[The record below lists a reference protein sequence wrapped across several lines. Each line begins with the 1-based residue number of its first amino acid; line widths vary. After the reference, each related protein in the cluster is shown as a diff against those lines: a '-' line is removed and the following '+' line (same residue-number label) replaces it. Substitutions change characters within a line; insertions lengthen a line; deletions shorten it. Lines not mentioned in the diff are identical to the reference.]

1 MGNKDYM
8 FRSPLNARH
17 IKIIQYPYA
26 NTQRHGEELF
36 RVEMCLKFELIGCR
50 KSGIYISVCKL
61 YHYANI
67 FMRLRPTFTPL
78 LLSKIGLYKGK
89 YFLLLVFK

>member
-17 IKIIQYPYA
+17 IKILQYPYA
-26 NTQRHGEELF
+26 KTRRHGEELF
-36 RVEMCLKFELIGCR
+36 GVEMCLKFELIGCR

-67 FMRLRPTFTPL
+67 FTRLRPTLTPL
-78 LLSKIGLYKGK
+78 LFSKIGLYKG
-89 YFLLLVFK
+89 